1 MHTSA
6 ARVEVDSQRC
16 NGYCKIS
23 INLWKCG
30 SCSRPLF
37 TTFFTV
43 RDPCDLKHLAKHMDC
58 IQKVWKF
65 YCTSD
70 DSLHTVKSVSDNTIS
85 STTPDVVNSQDLM
98 DKVADS
104 IEELDI
110 QMYQII
116 SSKAKLDDIFERLE
130 KLNQI
135 GETVV
140 VPISA
145 KIARLERSISNSGVT
160 PYLDSVQEQLNSI
173 LLILPDQD
181 HE

>member
-1 MHTSA
+1 M
-6 ARVEVDSQRC
+6 
-16 NGYCKIS
+16 
-23 INLWKCG
+23 
-30 SCSRPLF
+30 
-37 TTFFTV
+37 
-43 RDPCDLKHLAKHMDC
+43 
-58 IQKVWKF
+58 
-65 YCTSD
+65 
-70 DSLHTVKSVSDNTIS
+70 HTVKSVSDNTIS
-85 STTPDVVNSQDLM
+85 STTLDAINLQDLM

-140 VPISA
+140 VPIST
-145 KIARLERSISNSGVT
+145 KITHLEQSISNSGVT
-160 PYLDSVQEQLNSI
+160 PYLDSVQEQLNCI
-173 LLILPDQD
+173 LSILPDQD

>member
-1 MHTSA
+1 M
-6 ARVEVDSQRC
+6 
-16 NGYCKIS
+16 
-23 INLWKCG
+23 
-30 SCSRPLF
+30 
-37 TTFFTV
+37 
-43 RDPCDLKHLAKHMDC
+43 
-58 IQKVWKF
+58 
-65 YCTSD
+65 
-70 DSLHTVKSVSDNTIS
+70 HTVKSVSDNTIS
-85 STTPDVVNSQDLM
+85 NTTPDVINSQDLM

-145 KIARLERSISNSGVT
+145 KIAR
-160 PYLDSVQEQLNSI
+160 P
-173 LLILPDQD
+173 
-181 HE
+181 

>member
-1 MHTSA
+1 M
-6 ARVEVDSQRC
+6 
-16 NGYCKIS
+16 
-23 INLWKCG
+23 
-30 SCSRPLF
+30 
-37 TTFFTV
+37 
-43 RDPCDLKHLAKHMDC
+43 
-58 IQKVWKF
+58 
-65 YCTSD
+65 
-70 DSLHTVKSVSDNTIS
+70 HTVKSVSDNTIS

-110 QMYQII
+110 QMHQII
-116 SSKAKLDDIFERLE
+116 SSKAKLDDIFEWLE

-145 KIARLERSISNSGVT
+145 KIAHLERSISNSGVT
-160 PYLDSVQEQLNSI
+160 PYLDSVQEQLNCI

>member
-1 MHTSA
+1 M
-6 ARVEVDSQRC
+6 
-16 NGYCKIS
+16 
-23 INLWKCG
+23 
-30 SCSRPLF
+30 
-37 TTFFTV
+37 
-43 RDPCDLKHLAKHMDC
+43 
-58 IQKVWKF
+58 
-65 YCTSD
+65 
-70 DSLHTVKSVSDNTIS
+70 HTVKSVSDNTIS

-104 IEELDI
+104 IKELDI

-140 VPISA
+140 VPIST

-160 PYLDSVQEQLNSI
+160 PYLDSV
-173 LLILPDQD
+173 
-181 HE
+181 